1 MSIRVELIQTGGTA
15 RLWTGAA
22 TLVLSA
28 QTVIGSGRIGQAG
41 GINPDYNW
49 TVIVDT
55 VSSQGID
62 QLWCRP
68 LA

>member
-1 MSIRVELIQTGGTA
+1 MSIRVELTQAGGTA

-28 QTVIGSGRIGQAG
+28 QTVIGSGRISQTGR
-41 GINPDYNW
+41 INPDYNW
-49 TVIVDT
+49 TVVVDSIT
-55 VSSQGID
+55 SQGID
-62 QLWCRP
+62 KLWCRP